1 MGSYS
6 ISENSIKIIETL
18 IGREISNCIEVV
30 KTCPHGIPHGIPQVI
45 KSYPIKDN
53 KPFPTLYWLVCP
65 YLCEEVAKLESKG
78 MITYF
83 EELIEKNS
91 EFKKK
96 MFMAHCTEIR
106 VRLEILGEAITDL
119 SPSMQ
124 SKMRNTGIGGIT
136 DFSKVKCL
144 HLHLASFLGGQD
156 NPVGAEVSKMID
168 SCCCSDFACEKYI
181 R

>member
-30 KTCPHGIPHGIPQVI
+30 KTCPYGIPQVI
-45 KSYPIKDN
+45 KSYPLKDN

-168 SCCCSDFACEKYI
+168 SCSKQCI
-181 R
+181 HVL